1 MPYSRTSGA
10 PNGTGVPGTPGRTS
24 SAPPAQPQPPV
35 VSIQRPGAGGQ
46 LRRGC
51 EEVFAGTAR
60 TRPGDRP
67 LTDPQYTDW
76 RLAGPDGPVVLGA
89 GPSGGFVVPLL
100 PDGTYPLTFT
110 ATDPDSGL
118 TATARVSVRVV
129 GCLR

>member
-1 MPYSRTSGA
+1 M
-10 PNGTGVPGTPGRTS
+10 
-24 SAPPAQPQPPV
+24 

-51 EEVFAGTAR
+51 EEAFAGTAR

-67 LTDPQYTDW
+67 LTDPQYTAW